1 MTVDTIASQMLG
13 YGECHNPSP
22 HNGTEL
28 LKSKSPFHR
37 VPDVDMP
44 TPGYTTCDDLGDDG
58 DDTPHSAIPEYTQ
71 PAYVQVTAAFPQDGE
86 PDKVDL
92 IFSDF
97 LGSRIVTALNSANP
111 PRIIRQ
117 MTLVFI
123 FQRTS
128 RQIPSFPPMA

>member
-1 MTVDTIASQMLG
+1 
-13 YGECHNPSP
+13 
-22 HNGTEL
+22 
-28 LKSKSPFHR
+28 
-37 VPDVDMP
+37 MP

-71 PAYVQVTAAFPQDGE
+71 PAHVQVTAAFPQDGE

-111 PRIIRQ
+111 ARIIRH

-128 RQIPSFPPMA
+128 RQIPSFPPT